1 MLNNNFAS
9 TSAAISRANMP
20 NITPQRQIDLVEAL
34 RQGAND
40 YYTYDAIRRNNDEQD
55 RIRGLE
61 QNLAEALAGGN
72 EQEINNAYAQLNPTG
87 YMEYLNRI
95 KANREASDL
104 DFARQK
110 ELLDIQNQNAM
121 GLARLKSQFQAPEMT
136 SAARNYEYLKS
147 QGVPE
152 KEAMVYAFGGGT
164 EAGVNAII
172 SGSLG
177 AKGINAYE
185 TEKGKQLA
193 QQETKKA
200 ENMQQLNT
208 SLSNIN
214 DLRNQIEKDPSVF
227 GFASPLKIVSSR
239 LASALGSSTAGEY
252 LQNRGKAYRQL
263 GSIKNDLIAK
273 AKSAGQSGINT
284 AREIEQATA
293 GLNENSSPEEI
304 LGALDAMYES
314 AARLVNSQKPN
325 DTDYY
330 KQKYGVE

>member
-20 NITPQRQIDLVEAL
+20 NITPQKQIDLVEAL

-61 QNLAEALAGGN
+61 QNLAEALSGGN

-136 SAARNYEYLKS
+136 SAARNYEYLKR

-177 AKGINAYE
+177 AKGINAYDTTMGKAQAE
-185 TEKGKQLA
+185 RDAANQDYQALLPSALKAISRGEEATKSGVGIGPLQGRLGSFGIATQKGSENQADITAANSQMNAVLRQKLA
-193 QQETKKA
+193 ATGLTGSE
-200 ENMQQLNT
+200 LNSAVEAQAYRYT
-208 SLSNIN
+208 V
-214 DLRNQIEKDPSVF
+214 DPSMPTSYINKQF
-227 GFASPLKIVSSR
+227 ENF
-239 LASALGSSTAGEY
+239 
-252 LQNRGKAYRQL
+252 
-263 GSIKNDLIAK
+263 KNDYLK
-273 AKSAGQSGINT
+273 
-284 AREIEQATA
+284 
-293 GLNENSSPEEI
+293 NSK
-304 LGALDAMYES
+304 DM
-314 AARLVNSQKPN
+314 N
-325 DTDYY
+325 YY

>member
-9 TSAAISRANMP
+9 TTAAIARANMP
-20 NITPQRQIDLVEAL
+20 DITPQRQIDLVEAL

-40 YYTYDAIRRNNDEQD
+40 YYRYDAIRRNNDEQD

-87 YMEYLNRI
+87 YMDYLNKI

-104 DFARQK
+104 EFARQK

-121 GLARLKSQFQAPEMT
+121 GLARFKSQFQAPEMT
-136 SAARNYEYLKS
+136 SAARNYEYLLSK
-147 QGVPE
+147 GVPE
-152 KEAMVYAFGGGT
+152 EEARVLSFGGGT
-164 EAGVNAII
+164 EAGINAII

-177 AKGINAYE
+177 AKGLNAYE

-200 ENMQQLNT
+200 ENMQQLQT

-214 DLRNQIEKDPSVF
+214 DLRNQINKDPSVF
-227 GFASPLKIVSSR
+227 GFASPLKAASAR
-239 LASALGSSTAGEY
+239 LASAFGSESASEY
-252 LQNRGKAYRQL
+252 LKNRGKAYRQL
-263 GSIKNDLIAK
+263 SNIKNSLIAQAK
-273 AKSAGQSGINT
+273 AAGQSGINT
-284 AREIEQATA
+284 IAEINQATA

-314 AARLVNSQKPN
+314 AARLVNSQKPI